1 MLESTLERM
10 ALFDR
15 SIAGDP
21 NPDDENDLAL
31 WGSVA
36 GLAVLVVLWVTV
48 GDSPL
53 TRFLLAAPLI
63 GLVVLIATH
72 RIRQVRPDDDLPSL
86 RPAATGTMSPRSR
99 WEAARFRHGELA
111 RDYSPYLLDKSL
123 QAHHPRLS
131 NRGDP
136 HTARFHASLDQA
148 NRLRTD
154 IYPGEA
160 TGNRYADAV
169 RQLAYDWEVARRSAL
184 D

>member
-1 MLESTLERM
+1 M

-31 WGSVA
+31 WGSVV

-72 RIRQVRPDDDLPSL
+72 RIRQVRPDDDLPAIL
-86 RPAATGTMSPRSR
+86 ATAPSDMSPRSR
-99 WEAARFRHGELA
+99 WEAARYRHNELA
-111 RDYSPYLLDKSL
+111 RDYSPYLLDATL
-123 QAHHPRLS
+123 QAHHPRLQDRS
-131 NRGDP
+131 DP
-136 HTARFHASLDQA
+136 VIARFYGSLDHA
-148 NRLRTD
+148 NRTRTD
-154 IYPGEA
+154 IFPGEA
-160 TGNRYADAV
+160 MTGRYADAV
-169 RQLAYDWEVARRSAL
+169 RQLAYDWEVARRRAL
-184 D
+184 G